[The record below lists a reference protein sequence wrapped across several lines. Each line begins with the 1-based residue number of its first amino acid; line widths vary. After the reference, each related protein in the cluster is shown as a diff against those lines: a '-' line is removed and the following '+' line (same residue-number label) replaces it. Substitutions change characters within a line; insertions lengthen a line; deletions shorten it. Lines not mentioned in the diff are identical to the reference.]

1 MESRQNVAESRQKY
15 LCKKCDYTTSNK
27 NDWTKHVRTRK
38 HKMIT
43 NGNALPFVAETEYIC
58 KCGKIYKYKSGLCR
72 HIKICSAHSFA
83 EPVLSVPQ
91 IEQAPQ
97 PELTNHFVT
106 RYQNRRISGPDR
118 VVNEFVRAASNRE
131 INMYDD
137 EEPLQPANNYL
148 PSDINRLLEQHKN
161 ELCTMAEIK
170 KIVMILVNQ
179 NTDFQKK
186 LIEQNEK
193 IIELSSKS
201 TAIVNSNNNSN
212 NHFNINMFLN
222 EKCKNAISINDFMKT
237 LVIDADSVQ
246 YSATHGFVNG
256 VTNIITNG
264 LNKLDQYTRPFH
276 CTDLKREIMY
286 VKVADAWK
294 KDTNG
299 NAIMMN
305 VINMVVERNVRQ
317 IPAWAD
323 ANPESNDVESEL
335 FDAQFAMLRE
345 VTGGS
350 GDKYVLNTER
360 VFRKLAKDTLID
372 KSMSC

>member
-1 MESRQNVAESRQKY
+1 MDDSNFFMCED
-15 LCKKCDYTTSNK
+15 CDFVTTRIGNYKAHIS
-27 NDWTKHVRTRK
+27 TRK
-38 HKMIT
+38 HILRTKA
-43 NGNALPFVAETEYIC
+43 N
-58 KCGKIYKYKSGLCR
+58 KKIPKNNTLFSCDNCNKKYKARNSLWYHNKTC
-72 HIKICSAHSFA
+72 KP
-83 EPVLSVPQ
+83 EPEPELVPELQ
-91 IEQAPQ
+91 PVPQ

-137 EEPLQPANNYL
+137 DEPLQPANNYL

-186 LIEQNEK
+186 IIEQNEK

-201 TAIVNSNNNSN
+201 TAIVNSNSNNN